1 MMQSDLQ
8 NYALGH
14 RASTVE
20 AHSRAIE
27 RVIMVMRE
35 QLDEP
40 LSLEDLAR
48 VAVISPYHFDRIF
61 RQMIGIPPC
70 QFLGAL
76 RMEEAKRLLLTTHL
90 RVTDVCLEVGYN
102 SLGTFITRFN
112 QLVGLTPRR
121 LRLLAKD
128 AGAACMASVQNHMDS
143 APSDNI
149 NAEINGNISAPDD
162 FEGVI
167 FIGLFPTPIPQSKPV
182 GCALLKKQGSYSIPL
197 VPDGSYYVLA
207 AGFPWSESSIRHLLT
222 QGDSLY
228 VGIGNDPITIKN
240 GEVNGDLDISLRPL
254 KLTDPPILVALPFLL
269 DETQSG
275 PSEHLNGKHPPPQ
288 LGLPDGDVLSV

>member
-1 MMQSDLQ
+1 MYTDPH
-8 NYALGH
+8 NYALAR

-90 RVTDVCLEVGYN
+90 RVTDICFEVGYN

-112 QLVGLTPRR
+112 QLVGVTPRR
-121 LRLLAKD
+121 LRLLAKEADGACVASLQHYKCFARRPDKLD
-128 AGAACMASVQNHMDS
+128 AQ
-143 APSDNI
+143 
-149 NAEINGNISAPDD
+149 INGNVSAPDE
-162 FEGVI
+162 FEGII
-167 FIGLFPTPIPQSKPV
+167 FIGLFPTPIPQSKPA
-182 GCALLKKQGSYSIPL
+182 GCALITRQGSYSIPRA
-197 VPDGSYYVLA
+197 PDGTYYLLA
-207 AGFPWSESSIRHLLT
+207 AGFPRSESSVRHLLT
-222 QGDSLY
+222 QGDGLY
-228 VGIGNDPITIKN
+228 VGIGDGPITIKDP
-240 GEVNGDLDISLRPL
+240 EVNGDLNISLRPL
-254 KLTDPPILVALPFLL
+254 KLTDPPILVALPSLL
-269 DETQSG
+269 T
-275 PSEHLNGKHPPPQ
+275 
-288 LGLPDGDVLSV
+288 

>member
-1 MMQSDLQ
+1 MHSDLQ
-8 NYALGH
+8 NYTLAH

-27 RVIMVMRE
+27 RVIIVMRE

-70 QFLGAL
+70 QFLSAL

-90 RVTDVCLEVGYN
+90 RVTDVCFEVGYN

-121 LRLLAKD
+121 LRLLAKEAD
-128 AGAACMASVQNHMDS
+128 TACIASLRNHMGQTRCPDKL
-143 APSDNI
+143 D
-149 NAEINGNISAPDD
+149 AEINGNISAPDK
-162 FEGVI
+162 FEGII
-167 FIGLFPTPIPQSKPV
+167 FIGLFPTPIPQSKPI
-182 GCALLKKQGSYSIPL
+182 GCAILDKQGSYSIPL
-197 VPDGSYYVLA
+197 VPDGSYYLLA
-207 AGFPWSESSIRHLLT
+207 AGFPWSESSIRDLLT

-228 VGIGNDPITIKN
+228 VGIGDGPITIKDQQFD
-240 GEVNGDLDISLRPL
+240 GDLNISLRPL

-269 DETQSG
+269 
-275 PSEHLNGKHPPPQ
+275 N
-288 LGLPDGDVLSV
+288 